1 MSFANHLLIAMPSLT
16 DAYFK
21 RSVVY
26 VCEHNADGAMGIVI
40 NIPMQMRLEALLQQV
55 APDSLLDDHKKDDII
70 VKGGPL
76 AAERGFILHTPQP
89 CWESSLA
96 LSDEFMI
103 TTSKD
108 ILSAL
113 GNDLGPEQQ
122 IIALGYAGWSSE
134 QLEQEIHDN
143 AWLTIPATKA
153 LVFDT
158 PLHLRWETAVNAL
171 GIAPWQITP
180 SAGHA

>member
-21 RSVVY
+21 RSVIY
-26 VCEHNADGAMGIVI
+26 VCEHNAEGAMGIVI
-40 NIPMQMRLEALLQQV
+40 NIPIDMRLSELLSQV
-55 APDSLLDDHKKDDII
+55 AEDSPVDEHKKDQII
-70 VKGGPL
+70 VKGGPV
-76 AAERGFILHTPQP
+76 APDRGFILHTPQP
-89 CWESSLA
+89 CWESSLQI
-96 LSDEFMI
+96 SDEFMI

-113 GNDLGPEQQ
+113 GNELGPEQQ
-122 IIALGYAGWSSE
+122 VIALGYAGWSPD
-134 QLEQEIHDN
+134 QLEQEIQDN
-143 AWLTIPATKA
+143 AWLTLPATAA

-158 PLHLRWETAVNAL
+158 PLHLRWEAAVKAL
-171 GIAPWQITP
+171 GIEPWQLTE